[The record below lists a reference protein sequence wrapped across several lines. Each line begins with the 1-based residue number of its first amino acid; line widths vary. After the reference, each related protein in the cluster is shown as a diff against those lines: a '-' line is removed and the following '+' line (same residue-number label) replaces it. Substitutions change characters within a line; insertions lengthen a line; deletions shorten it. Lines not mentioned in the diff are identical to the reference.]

1 MLDHP
6 ALNWL
11 RQHPR
16 IFALMGSLLIAGY
29 VLSLGEWP
37 NDDAYTYVRVAD
49 IMLHEGLA
57 AAYAHYPWATYPVLF
72 AHFVLID
79 LDLFTAGRVLNALL
93 YALLAV
99 SFVSVA
105 GELVR
110 NAEPTR
116 RSAIL
121 FLAAV
126 TVLLYPQLN
135 EYRSMLI
142 RDVGYWAFM
151 LLGLQQL
158 MVAVRMPSRSV
169 KFWRRLVL
177 FFTALAVAFSFR
189 AEALAYLLLTPVLF
203 CFVRDKANN
212 RRVGDALRVT
222 LALFA
227 LGIAA
232 LAVALAAGVDIF
244 ALLARFIGTYAPF
257 IEATFSPDDTQ
268 RAALSAVLFGEHAEV
283 YSGDYLPLF
292 LLIGL
297 LSILAV
303 SMTSAIGLPYL
314 TVIGL
319 TLVKAWRDR
328 HQRSTG
334 DLASTLGV
342 EKNALIV
349 VAGFALINL
358 GILIGFVLVTRFV
371 SARYGMLFS
380 LLVALLIPLLLYRA
394 LEAAQGRRVAVTV
407 VLLFAYCLID
417 SFVSFGE
424 RKAFL
429 KESID
434 WVKNNDTAA
443 PLLTNNHTLAYASER
458 VEAYDKTPRYFSLQ
472 TLQEATKNTLI
483 VIELNA
489 QMRETLQLLVEHGE
503 AESVINFPAQS
514 PRIGIYRRL

>member
-29 VLSLGEWP
+29 VLSLGEMP

-49 IMLHEGLA
+49 IMLHDGLA

-72 AHFVLID
+72 AHFALID

-99 SFVSVA
+99 CFVSVA

-110 NAEPTR
+110 SAEPTR

-158 MVAVRMPSRSV
+158 MVAVRVPARSTQ
-169 KFWRRLVL
+169 FWRRLVL
-177 FFTALAVAFSFR
+177 FFTALVVAFFFR

-203 CFVRDKANN
+203 CFVRDQADN

-222 LALFA
+222 LALLA

-232 LAVALAAGVDIF
+232 LATCLAAGVDIL

-268 RAALSAVLFGEHAEV
+268 RAAQSSVLFGEHAEV
-283 YSGDYLPLF
+283 YSGDYLPVF

-303 SMTSAIGLPYL
+303 SMTSAVGLPYL

-319 TLVKAWRDR
+319 TLAKAWRDR

-394 LEAAQGRRVAVTV
+394 LEAAHSRRVVVTISF
-407 VLLFAYCLID
+407 LFAYCLID

-424 RKAFL
+424 RKTFL
-429 KESID
+429 EESID
-434 WVKNNDTAA
+434 WVKNNDTTA

-472 TLQEATKNTLI
+472 TLREATTNTLI
-483 VIELNA
+483 VIELNE
-489 QMRETLQLLVEHGE
+489 QMREILQQLVEQGE

>member
-29 VLSLGEWP
+29 VLSLGEMP

-99 SFVSVA
+99 CFVSVA

-110 NAEPTR
+110 SAEPTR

-158 MVAVRMPSRSV
+158 MVAVRVPARSTQ
-169 KFWRRLVL
+169 FWRRLVL
-177 FFTALAVAFSFR
+177 FFTALVVAFFFR

-203 CFVRDKANN
+203 CFVRDQADN

-222 LALFA
+222 LALLA

-232 LAVALAAGVDIF
+232 LATCLAAGVDIL

-268 RAALSAVLFGEHAEV
+268 RAAQSSVLFGEHAEV
-283 YSGDYLPLF
+283 YSGDYLPVF
-292 LLIGL
+292 LLNGL

-303 SMTSAIGLPYL
+303 SMTSAVGLPYL

-319 TLVKAWRDR
+319 TLAKAWRDR

-342 EKNALIV
+342 EKNPLIV

-394 LEAAQGRRVAVTV
+394 LEAAHSRRVVVTISF
-407 VLLFAYCLID
+407 LFAYCLID

-424 RKAFL
+424 RKTFL
-429 KESID
+429 EESID
-434 WVKNNDTAA
+434 WVKNNDTTA

-458 VEAYDKTPRYFSLQ
+458 IEAYDKTPRYFSLHRLRE
-472 TLQEATKNTLI
+472 TSSNTLL
-483 VIELNA
+483 VIELNT
-489 QMRETLQLLVEHGE
+489 QMRETLQQLVQNGE
-503 AESVINFPAQS
+503 AEVVANFPAQS

>member
-1 MLDHP
+1 MLDQP

-16 IFALMGSLLIAGY
+16 IFALIGSLLIAGY
-29 VLSLGEWP
+29 VLSLGERP

-57 AAYAHYPWATYPVLF
+57 AAYAYYPWATYSVLF
-72 AHFVLID
+72 AHFILID

-93 YALLAV
+93 YALLSV

-110 NAEPTR
+110 SAEPKR

-158 MVAVRMPSRSV
+158 MIAVRMPARSSQ
-169 KFWRRLVL
+169 FWFRLLAFFVALL
-177 FFTALAVAFSFR
+177 FAFAFR
-189 AEALAYLLLTPVLF
+189 AEALGYLIVTPLLF
-203 CFVRDKANN
+203 CFVRDHREK
-212 RRVGDALRVT
+212 RRVGDALRVS
-222 LALFA
+222 LALGA
-227 LGIAA
+227 LGILA
-232 LAVALAAGVDIF
+232 LAACLAAGVDML
-244 ALLARFIGTYAPF
+244 ALLGRFVATYAPF
-257 IEATFSPDDTQ
+257 IEATFSPDETQ
-268 RAALSAVLFGEHAEV
+268 RAALSGVLFGEHAEV
-283 YSGDYLPLF
+283 YSGDYLPVF
-292 LLIGL
+292 LIVGL

-303 SMTSAIGLPYL
+303 SMTSAVGLPYL

-319 TLVKAWRDR
+319 ALAKAWRDR
-328 HQRSTG
+328 HQRRSG
-334 DLASTLGV
+334 GLASTLGV
-342 EKNALIV
+342 EKNALILV
-349 VAGFALINL
+349 TGFALINL

-371 SARYGMLFS
+371 SARYGMLIS

-394 LEAAQGRRVAVTV
+394 LEAMRGRRIGVAV
-407 VLLFAYCLID
+407 VLLFVYCLID

-424 RKAFL
+424 RKTFL
-429 KESID
+429 EDSID
-434 WVKNNDTAA
+434 WVKSNDTTA
-443 PLLTNNHTLAYASER
+443 PLMTNNHTLAYASER

-472 TLQEATKNTLI
+472 TLRETSRNTLL
-483 VIELNA
+483 VIELNT
-489 QMRETLQLLVEHGE
+489 QMRETLQQLVENGE
-503 AESVINFPAQS
+503 AEGVISFPAQS

>member
-16 IFALMGSLLIAGY
+16 ILALMGSLLIAGY
-29 VLSLGEWP
+29 VLSLGEMP

-49 IMLHEGLA
+49 IMLHDGLA

-99 SFVSVA
+99 CFVSVA

-110 NAEPTR
+110 SAEPTR

-121 FLAAV
+121 FLVAV

-158 MVAVRMPSRSV
+158 MVAVRVPARSTQ
-169 KFWRRLVL
+169 FWRRLVL
-177 FFTALAVAFSFR
+177 FFTALVVAFFFR

-203 CFVRDKANN
+203 CFVRDQADN

-222 LALFA
+222 LALLA

-232 LAVALAAGVDIF
+232 LATCLAAGVDIL

-268 RAALSAVLFGEHAEV
+268 RAAQSSVLFGEHAEV
-283 YSGDYLPLF
+283 YSGDYLPVF
-292 LLIGL
+292 LLIGM

-303 SMTSAIGLPYL
+303 SMTSAVGLPYL

-319 TLVKAWRDR
+319 TLAKAWRDR

-394 LEAAQGRRVAVTV
+394 LEAAHSRRVVVTISF
-407 VLLFAYCLID
+407 LFAYCLID

-424 RKAFL
+424 RKTFL
-429 KESID
+429 EESID
-434 WVKNNDTAA
+434 WVKNNDTTA

-458 VEAYDKTPRYFSLQ
+458 VEAYDKTQRYFSLQ
-472 TLQEATKNTLI
+472 RLRETSSNTLL
-483 VIELNA
+483 VIELNT
-489 QMRETLQLLVEHGE
+489 QMRDTLQQLVQNCE
-503 AESVINFPAQS
+503 AEVVASFPAQS

>member
-16 IFALMGSLLIAGY
+16 ILALMGSLLIAGY
-29 VLSLGEWP
+29 VLSLGEMP

-49 IMLHEGLA
+49 IMLHDGLA

-99 SFVSVA
+99 CFVSVA

-110 NAEPTR
+110 SAEPTR

-158 MVAVRMPSRSV
+158 MVAVRVPARSTQ
-169 KFWRRLVL
+169 FWRRLVL
-177 FFTALAVAFSFR
+177 FFTALVVAFFFR

-203 CFVRDKANN
+203 CFVRDQADN

-222 LALFA
+222 LALLA

-232 LAVALAAGVDIF
+232 LATCLAAGVDIL

-268 RAALSAVLFGEHAEV
+268 RAAQSSVLFGEHAEV
-283 YSGDYLPLF
+283 YSGDYLPVF

-303 SMTSAIGLPYL
+303 SMTSAVGLPYL
-314 TVIGL
+314 SVIGL
-319 TLVKAWRDR
+319 TLAKAWRDR

-394 LEAAQGRRVAVTV
+394 LEAAHSRRVVVTISF
-407 VLLFAYCLID
+407 LFAYCLID

-424 RKAFL
+424 RKTFL
-429 KESID
+429 EESID
-434 WVKNNDTAA
+434 WVKNNDTTA

-472 TLQEATKNTLI
+472 RLRETSRNTLL
-483 VIELNA
+483 VIELNT
-489 QMRETLQLLVEHGE
+489 QMRDTLQQLVQNGE
-503 AESVINFPAQS
+503 AEVVASFPAQS

>member
-57 AAYAHYPWATYPVLF
+57 AAYAHYPWATYPVLL

-135 EYRSMLI
+135 EFRSMLI

-158 MVAVRMPSRSV
+158 MVAVRMPSRSG
-169 KFWRRLVL
+169 KFWRRVIL
-177 FFTALAVAFSFR
+177 FFYCPSRCVFLSRRSACLSS
-189 AEALAYLLLTPVLF
+189 
-203 CFVRDKANN
+203 AN
-212 RRVGDALRVT
+212 
-222 LALFA
+222 
-227 LGIAA
+227 
-232 LAVALAAGVDIF
+232 AG
-244 ALLARFIGTYAPF
+244 
-257 IEATFSPDDTQ
+257 
-268 RAALSAVLFGEHAEV
+268 AVL
-283 YSGDYLPLF
+283 L
-292 LLIGL
+292 
-297 LSILAV
+297 
-303 SMTSAIGLPYL
+303 
-314 TVIGL
+314 
-319 TLVKAWRDR
+319 
-328 HQRSTG
+328 RS
-334 DLASTLGV
+334 
-342 EKNALIV
+342 
-349 VAGFALINL
+349 
-358 GILIGFVLVTRFV
+358 R
-371 SARYGMLFS
+371 
-380 LLVALLIPLLLYRA
+380 
-394 LEAAQGRRVAVTV
+394 
-407 VLLFAYCLID
+407 
-417 SFVSFGE
+417 
-424 RKAFL
+424 
-429 KESID
+429 
-434 WVKNNDTAA
+434 
-443 PLLTNNHTLAYASER
+443 
-458 VEAYDKTPRYFSLQ
+458 
-472 TLQEATKNTLI
+472 
-483 VIELNA
+483 
-489 QMRETLQLLVEHGE
+489 
-503 AESVINFPAQS
+503 
-514 PRIGIYRRL
+514 

>member
-29 VLSLGEWP
+29 VLSLGEMP

-49 IMLHEGLA
+49 IMLHDGLA

-99 SFVSVA
+99 CFVSVA

-110 NAEPTR
+110 SAEPTR

-158 MVAVRMPSRSV
+158 MVAVRVPARSTQ
-169 KFWRRLVL
+169 FWRRLVL
-177 FFTALAVAFSFR
+177 FFTALVVAFFFR

-203 CFVRDKANN
+203 CFVRDQADN

-222 LALFA
+222 LALLA

-232 LAVALAAGVDIF
+232 LATCLAAGVDIL

-268 RAALSAVLFGEHAEV
+268 RAAQSSVLFGEHAEV
-283 YSGDYLPLF
+283 YSGDYLPVF

-303 SMTSAIGLPYL
+303 SMTSAVGLPYL

-319 TLVKAWRDR
+319 TLAKAWRDR

-334 DLASTLGV
+334 DLASTLGI

-394 LEAAQGRRVAVTV
+394 LEAAHSRRVVVTISF
-407 VLLFAYCLID
+407 LFAYCLID

-424 RKAFL
+424 RKTFL
-429 KESID
+429 EESID
-434 WVKNNDTAA
+434 WVKNNDTTA

-458 VEAYDKTPRYFSLQ
+458 IEAYDKTPRYFSLQ
-472 TLQEATKNTLI
+472 RLRETSSNTIL
-483 VIELNA
+483 VIELNT
-489 QMRETLQLLVEHGE
+489 QMRETLQQLVQNGE
-503 AESVINFPAQS
+503 AEVVASFPAQS